1 MFSKLEFQN
10 LLIYENISNFVQVQ
24 GQENLQ
30 TQQLILI
37 YTEVYITC
45 MLGRT
50 YFVERSIHL
59 IEEHWLLII

>member
-10 LLIYENISNFVQVQ
+10 LLRYENISNFVQVQ

-50 YFVERSIHL
+50 
-59 IEEHWLLII
+59 

>member
-1 MFSKLEFQN
+1 MFSKLQFQN

-37 YTEVYITC
+37 YIEVYITC

-59 IEEHWLLII
+59 IEEH

>member
-1 MFSKLEFQN
+1 MLSKLQFQN

-37 YTEVYITC
+37 YTEVYI
-45 MLGRT
+45 
-50 YFVERSIHL
+50 YF
-59 IEEHWLLII
+59 